1 MGKVL
6 IADNVSEECA
16 RILAEGGVEVDHR
29 GKMTQEEL
37 KEAIGDYEGLVV
49 RSAVKVTADIIEA
62 APKLKIA
69 PLPFVS
75 RTFACRSGTGY

>member
-16 RILAEGGVEVDHR
+16 RILTEGGIEVDNR

-49 RSAVKVTADIIEA
+49 R
-62 APKLKIA
+62 KIRHR
-69 PLPFVS
+69 LG
-75 RTFACRSGTGY
+75 TSGWSHVIWN